1 MQFFFFSKIDF
12 LQIKIFF
19 ENIHRFLKT
28 YNRMSN
34 TFDYIL
40 IHLIMLIIY
49 HWEVGGMKMWRSI
62 FGQQYGQQCWLMYNI
77 SKFTNFLSS
86 KEFRAWKFEIQ
97 LRWLFL
103 KFLKNK
109 IGAQCSWKLWIV
121 RAIRKYVNSSK
132 IVAFWH
138 GKRIIILEQWK
149 MVQVC

>member
-1 MQFFFFSKIDF
+1 
-12 LQIKIFF
+12 
-19 ENIHRFLKT
+19 
-28 YNRMSN
+28 MSN

-40 IHLIMLIIY
+40 RHLIMLIIY
-49 HWEVGGMKMWRSI
+49 HWEVGGMKMSRSTS
-62 FGQQYGQQCWLMYNI
+62 GQQCGQQCWLMNNI

-109 IGAQCSWKLWIV
+109 IGVQCSWKLWIV

-138 GKRIIILEQWK
+138 GKRIIILEHSKKFQSHLRSLLEDRK
-149 MVQVC
+149 CRKYAELQHGKNSHLS